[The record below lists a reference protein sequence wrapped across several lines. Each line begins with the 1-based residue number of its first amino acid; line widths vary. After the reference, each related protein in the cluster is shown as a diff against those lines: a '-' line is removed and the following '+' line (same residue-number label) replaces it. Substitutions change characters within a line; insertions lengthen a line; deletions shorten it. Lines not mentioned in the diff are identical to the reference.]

1 VRLPKG
7 RVVWALAALLAPLV
21 LAGCPPNDG
30 SGGASPAPVETSSR
44 AGEVDLDRR
53 VEPLIA
59 DLQRYL
65 DGYAR
70 ARRELGESYEAEPL
84 RRKGKSLYLDFERGS
99 GTRTATWR
107 IRERDGSVSLVV
119 GNDEARAIAGT
130 IGSASP

>member
-1 VRLPKG
+1 MTVPEL
-7 RVVWALAALLAPLV
+7 RVASAAAALVVSAVLV
-21 LAGCPPNDG
+21 GCPPSDG
-30 SGGASPAPVETSSR
+30 KGDTSPVPAKPSVTVGET
-44 AGEVDLDRR
+44 DLDRR

-84 RRKGKSLYLDFERGS
+84 RRKGKSLYLDFDRGS